1 MYAERLV
8 CIAVTNEYIVRVTKL
23 NRKEVAVRSYPGKL
37 TASDYR
43 TVFIDNTDNTT
54 DSISHLM
61 NYALK

>member
-1 MYAERLV
+1 MYLPEGLHGDT
-8 CIAVTNEYIVRVTKL
+8 IGRVIGVIDENSTI
-23 NRKEVAVRSYPGKL
+23 VAVCSYPGKL